1 MEKEDKGCHVMS
13 GKSHIEAGKP
23 QGGVPVPVS
32 VSDVAAL
39 PTRIGNKKDRRNA
52 LRRERF
58 GPLPGLALPPDLPP

>member
-1 MEKEDKGCHVMS
+1 MS
-13 GKSHIEAGKP
+13 GKGHIEAGRP
-23 QGGVPVPVS
+23 QGGVSVSES

-58 GPLPGLALPPDLPP
+58 GPAPGLEPTLPPDLPP